1 MPHRCADQPPPIH
14 RRQRSRLRTCLPARL
29 VTLEAS
35 LPATLLDLSLTGA
48 RLQLGQGGL
57 RPATLRPQE
66 PVILHWGPYD
76 QFGTLVWRTG
86 DFAGVEFDAHI
97 AAADLVATRDLQDS
111 YTSRGGQRHDVAR
124 HAQAWV
130 EGRI

>member
-1 MPHRCADQPPPIH
+1 MPEGRTAKPLPNH

-29 VTLEAS
+29 VTLDAS

-57 RPATLRPQE
+57 RTPTLRPQE
-66 PVILHWGPYD
+66 PVMLHWGPYD
-76 QFGTLVWRTG
+76 QFGTLVWRSG
-86 DFAGVEFDAHI
+86 AFAGVQFDVPVAP
-97 AAADLVATRDLQDS
+97 ADLVATRDLQDD
-111 YTSRGGQRHDVAR
+111 YAGRGGHRHDTATHAR
-124 HAQAWV
+124 AWV